1 MKSLI
6 CEEQPDVF
14 RKEWARRDLRGAAA
28 SAVRRIRSCSIKQ
41 VVGMEKRI
49 RTYGLT
55 AEETRAAI
63 HEGMAGVTNPDPDK
77 FKALSE
83 LFPK

>member
-1 MKSLI
+1 
-6 CEEQPDVF
+6 
-14 RKEWARRDLRGAAA
+14 
-28 SAVRRIRSCSIKQ
+28 
-41 VVGMEKRI
+41 MEKRI